1 MAAKTFGI
9 RREDKNPWERRVA
22 FIPTHIT
29 ELKKQFTID
38 FEVQPSSI
46 RAFPDEDYADAGAI
60 ISETLISSPIIFA
73 IKEIPTDFF
82 QAQKTY
88 VFFSHTTKGQS
99 YNMPMLQRMMDL
111 GCNLIDYEKIVD
123 DHGCRLIAFGY
134 HAGIVG
140 IVETLRALGQHLA
153 SEHIENP
160 FSVLPPVYQV
170 PDLPA
175 LKKIMQQVG
184 EMIRT
189 QGLPAQ
195 LSPFIVGITGYGNVS
210 RGIQEILDLLPIQEV
225 TPKDL
230 PLHSNHVSTH
240 RVYKV
245 IFKEQDLMQHRTP
258 QQPFNLEEYYSRPEN
273 YRSVFS
279 RYLPYLTVVMNG
291 IYWDT
296 CYPRLITKKDVRS
309 LFEKEAHPRLQIIG
323 DISCDLG
330 GSIEFTHKL
339 TEPDNPVFMYNPLID
354 TAVDGYTGTG
364 IMVMAVDNLPCE
376 LPRESSTYF
385 SSVLKKFIPSF
396 LAANFSQSLD
406 ESGLSPP
413 LKKAVVLYQ
422 GNLTSPYN
430 YLSKYL
436 EGKKT

>member
-1 MAAKTFGI
+1 MAVKTFGI
-9 RREDKNPWERRVA
+9 RREDKNPWERRVP
-22 FIPTHIT
+22 FIPGHIT
-29 ELKKQFTID
+29 ELKKQFNIT

-46 RAFPDEDYADAGAI
+46 RAFADEDYVRAGAT
-60 ISETLISSPIIFA
+60 ISENLSSSSIIFA
-73 IKEIPTDFF
+73 IKEIPDDFF
-82 QAQKTY
+82 QEKKTY

-134 HAGIVG
+134 YAGIVG
-140 IVETLRALGQHLA
+140 VMETLWALGQHLA

-160 FSVLPPVYQV
+160 FSALPHVYQAY
-170 PDLPA
+170 DLPA
-175 LKKIMQQVG
+175 LKKQMQQVG
-184 EMIRT
+184 ELIRT
-189 QGLPAQ
+189 QGLPTQ

-210 RGIQEILDLLPIQEV
+210 RGVQEMLDLLPIQEV
-225 TPKDL
+225 MPQDL
-230 PLHSNHVSTH
+230 PLLSDRASPHC
-240 RVYKV
+240 VYKV
-245 IFKEQDLMQHRTP
+245 VFKEQDLMQHRTP
-258 QQPFNLEEYYSRPEN
+258 QKPFNLNEYYTHPEK
-273 YRSVFS
+273 YRSVFA

-296 CYPRLITKKDVRS
+296 CYPRLITKKEACS

-330 GSIEFTHKL
+330 GSIEFNHKL
-339 TEPDNPVFMYNPLID
+339 TEPDKPVFMYNPLTD
-354 TAVDGYTGTG
+354 TTVDGYTGKG

-385 SSVLKKFIPSF
+385 SSVLKDFIPSF
-396 LAANFSQSLD
+396 LAADLSQSLD
-406 ESGLSPP
+406 ESGLSSS

-422 GNLTSPYN
+422 GTLTSPYK

-436 EGKKT
+436 GGKKT